1 MNRQKAI
8 LRSMKKKLLFV
19 INTLS
24 RAGAEAALL
33 ELLRQLDPE
42 RYDVSL
48 FVLTGQGEMASELPP
63 YVWLLNTAYDNTS
76 VLSRAGK
83 QKLMKQVLR
92 SFCARGTVIRLFPYL
107 LYNLWDMCRRG
118 SVNAEKLLWRVLSDG
133 APRWDTEYDLAVAY
147 LEGGSTYY
155 VADHVKAAKKAAFVH
170 VDYTMAGYTRELDR
184 DCYSKMDKIFAP
196 ADTTRRSVL
205 AVYPEFKHKLDLFPN
220 ILNVSEICRKS
231 RLPGGFTDSYGGIRL
246 LTVARL
252 TVQKALD
259 ISIEAMKLLK
269 DAGGQFRWYVLGEG
283 NQRGYLEQK
292 ISSLG
297 LTEDFILCGAVDN
310 PYPYFVQAD
319 LYVHASRFEARSISI
334 REAQILECVILASD
348 CDGNREILSDGE
360 DGKLCSLTPEG
371 IRDGILWLMEHP
383 EERARYAKA
392 AGQKRQDQSAGAD
405 KLLSLV
411 GGNEG

>member
-1 MNRQKAI
+1 
-8 LRSMKKKLLFV
+8 MKKKLLFV

-24 RAGAEAALL
+24 RAGAETALL
-33 ELLRQLDPE
+33 EILRQLDPE

-48 FVLTGQGEMASELPP
+48 FVLTGQGEMVLELPS
-63 YVWLLNTAYDNTS
+63 YVRLLNTDYDDIS

-92 SFCARGTVIRLFPYL
+92 SLCARGTVIRLSPYL
-107 LYNLWDMCRRG
+107 LRNLWNMLKRR
-118 SVNAEKLLWRVLSDG
+118 SVNVEKLLWRVLSDG
-133 APRWDTEYDLAVAY
+133 APRWDIEYDLAVAY

-170 VDYTMAGYTRELDR
+170 IDYTMAGYTRELDL
-184 DCYSKMDKIFAP
+184 DCYSKMDKIFTP
-196 ADTTRRSVL
+196 ADTTRLSVL
-205 AVYPEFKHKLDLFPN
+205 EVYPEYEHKLELLPN
-220 ILNVSEICRKS
+220 ILNFSEICRKS
-231 RLPGGFTDSYGGIRL
+231 QLSGGFTDSYSGTRL

-252 TVQKALD
+252 TAQKALD

-269 DAGGQFRWYVLGEG
+269 DTGGQFRWYVLGEG
-283 NQRGYLEQK
+283 DQRGYLEQK
-292 ISSLG
+292 IRALG

-310 PYPYFVQAD
+310 PYPYFVQSD
-319 LYVHASRFEARSISI
+319 LYIHASRFEARSISI

-348 CDGNREILSDGE
+348 CDGNRETVSDGI
-360 DGKLCSLTPEG
+360 DGKYCPLTPEG

-383 EERARYAKA
+383 KERAQYAKA
-392 AGQKRQDQSAGAD
+392 AGQKYENHANEAD

-411 GGNEG
+411 EGNED